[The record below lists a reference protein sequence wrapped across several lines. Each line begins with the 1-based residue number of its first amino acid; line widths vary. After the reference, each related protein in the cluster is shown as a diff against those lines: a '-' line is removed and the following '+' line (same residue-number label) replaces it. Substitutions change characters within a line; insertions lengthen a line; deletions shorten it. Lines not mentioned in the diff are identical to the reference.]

1 MNRPV
6 DSAEAP
12 PAAVA
17 AEVRA
22 ARADFDALLKENP
35 KISFVDGVMADL
47 CGVFRGKRMP
57 LAEAGKLFTSG
68 MQIPLSIYLMD
79 AKGEMAN
86 PFGRGYGDGDPDGT
100 AWPIPGT
107 ATKVWGSDPARAQI
121 FMSFR
126 DDKGGTFAG
135 EPRAALARVAK
146 RFDELGLVP
155 VTALELEFYL
165 IDERRDAAGRPQ
177 PPLCPRTG
185 ARENAVSV
193 YSVDDLDRY
202 QGFVSALNEAAVHQH
217 VPVSATSSEYAPGQF
232 EANLKHQRNSL
243 LAADHAVLLRQI
255 IMAAAVSQHCHA
267 IYMAKPYP
275 DRAGSGLHV
284 HLSLLDKQGRNIF
297 DNNTPEGSEMLR
309 YAAGGCA
316 ALMAESMAIFAP
328 SLNSYRRFAPDMF
341 APVNRRWGVNN
352 RSAGLRVPVGP
363 NDARRIEHRVAGADA
378 NPYLVLAAVLA
389 GVHHGI
395 VNKLDPGPP
404 ALGNVSREP
413 DLALP
418 FTLDDALARLEHAK
432 ILPGYLDK
440 ETLELY
446 RETKRIEQQRLR
458 KSITDVEYDWYL

>member
-6 DSAEAP
+6 DPAKAP

-17 AEVRA
+17 AEVRKA
-22 ARADFDALLKENP
+22 KVDFDVLLGENP
-35 KISFVDGVMADL
+35 KISFIDGVMADL
-47 CGVFRGKRMP
+47 CGVLRGKRMP

-86 PFGRGYGDGDPDGT
+86 PMGRGFGDGDPDGT

-107 ATKVWGSDPARAQI
+107 ATRVWGSDPPRGQI
-121 FMSFR
+121 LMAFR
-126 DDKGGTFAG
+126 DDAGGAFAG

-146 RFDELGLVP
+146 KFDELGLAP
-155 VTALELEFYL
+155 VTAVELEFYL
-165 IDERRDAAGRPQ
+165 IDEKRDAAGRPQ

-185 ARENAVSV
+185 ARERAVSV

-202 QGFVSALNEAAVHQH
+202 QGFVTALNEAAVAQRI
-217 VPVSATSSEYAPGQF
+217 PVSATSSEYAPGQF
-232 EANLKHQRNSL
+232 EANLKHQNNVL
-243 LAADHAVLLRQI
+243 HAADHAILLRQI
-255 IMAAAVSQHCHA
+255 VMVAAVSQHCHA
-267 IYMAKPYP
+267 TFMAKPYA
-275 DRAGSGLHV
+275 DRAGSGQHV
-284 HLSLLDKQGRNIF
+284 HLSLLDKTGRNVF
-297 DNNTPEGSEMLR
+297 DNGTPEGSEMLR

-316 ALMAESMAIFAP
+316 ALMPESMAIFAP

-363 NDARRIEHRVAGADA
+363 QDARRIEHRVAGADA

-389 GVHHGI
+389 GIHHGI

-404 ALGNVSREP
+404 AVGNVSREP
-413 DLALP
+413 DLSLP
-418 FTLDDALARLEHAK
+418 FSLDDALARLEKAK
-432 ILPGYLDK
+432 VLQDYFGA
-440 ETLELY
+440 ETLTLY

-458 KSITDVEYDWYL
+458 KQITDAEYEWYL